1 MNGESNDG
9 WLFGRAPAIHDSRFA
24 ICDLPIFSKSEIRK
38 HILARRDALSAAE
51 RRALSERI
59 TERLLGLEAYRKAG
73 CVMAYMGFGG
83 EFETAG
89 FIADLL
95 ARGKKL
101 VLPRVERGSRALG
114 LHEVRDPEQQ
124 LEAGVWGIRQ
134 PRIGLCPVVSSSE
147 IGFVLVPGVALTTR
161 CERLGYGGGYYD
173 GFIRSLG
180 ARRPTLVAAAF
191 ALQVVTE
198 LPNSETDQRVDQVVT
213 EDAEYSGIEDRGSG
227 EPSGL

>member
-1 MNGESNDG
+1 VSRNWEDRESHAASAVDYVSS
-9 WLFGRAPAIHDSRFA
+9 AAIQSLKA
-24 ICDLPIFSKSEIRK
+24 ELRK
-38 HILARRDALSAAE
+38 QVLERRDALSAVQ

-59 TERLLGLEAYRKAG
+59 TSRLLGLEAYRKAR
-73 CVMAYMGFGG
+73 CVMAYISFSS

-114 LHEVRDPEQQ
+114 LYAVNDPATQ
-124 LEAGVWGIRQ
+124 LEAGVWGIQQ
-134 PRIGLCPVVSSSE
+134 PRSDSCPAVPSAE
-147 IGFVLVPGVALTTR
+147 IGFVLVPGVAYTSR

-180 ARRPTLVAAAF
+180 RQRPALVAAAF

-198 LPNSETDQRVDQVVT
+198 LPLSETDQMVDRVVT
-213 EDAEYSGIEDRGSG
+213 EDAEYSLSV
-227 EPSGL
+227 